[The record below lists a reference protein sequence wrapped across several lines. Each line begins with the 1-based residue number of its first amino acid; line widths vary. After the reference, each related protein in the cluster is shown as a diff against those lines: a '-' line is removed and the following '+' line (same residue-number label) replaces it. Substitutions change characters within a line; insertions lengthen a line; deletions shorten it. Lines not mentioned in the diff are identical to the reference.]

1 MANNRTTVV
10 IDADVS
16 GVQAGTAKAAQA
28 LDGLGGSIKRQDKDL
43 NKYGER
49 LGKAFGPGQ
58 GLHGRLDSL
67 EMPLRDVEGSFD
79 RVSMAT
85 RVWGNT
91 SETASEKATVG
102 FLLAADAIATFTSGG
117 VAGIAI
123 AAAVA
128 GFAMLA
134 KAMQDEATAAEEAKK
149 AQDEHMKALQAV
161 GKSAV
166 DAGMSI
172 AALNAQEAA
181 SAAMGGLRAAEENLR
196 LGRLKLRQLKDEVL
210 DRRALRREVVTQGAQ
225 ATRAFDMQSAALAR
239 QLQAQEKGMT
249 GLERAVGFARTKAK
263 ESVSFYLD
271 DLRSS
276 QESAV
281 TSAIE
286 GFKRLMD
293 QGSKAIKDT
302 GEKAVRTAE
311 ESTQKI
317 SELDRK
323 VMADNAAFDRA
334 EREADAAYELDQQKQ
349 QQQKRFQLW
358 AMDARVL
365 AQAKEAQR
373 KQENAREKAAAE
385 ERKAIA
391 QGATMAITNGLF
403 AMAKAGEFSAEKLLE
418 ATLVST
424 GQQLVSRGT
433 LHLFEGLATL
443 PAGANM
449 AAQGGAMVAAGLAM
463 GAAGGAIGRAGA
475 ASSAPTENARA
486 STPTDTRQ
494 TRAASSA
501 ADGGGGTTV
510 ININGDVFDKRGVA
524 NVLTSGQKMAR
535 HRRIAGA

>member
-1 MANNRTTVV
+1 MANNFTTVK

-16 GVQAGTAKAAQA
+16 GMVQGVGRADSSLSAFGSTLEAQHKNVVRFGGAIQKASGPHGIMGIKPKAKEASASLKTFQ
-28 LDGLGGSIKRQDKDL
+28 SNVQNL
-43 NKYGER
+43 NKSMGE
-49 LGKAFGPGQ
+49 GG
-58 GLHGRLDSL
+58 GLRSNINNL
-67 EMPLRDVEGSFD
+67 ETPLRDVEGSFD
-79 RVSMAT
+79 RVAMAT

-134 KAMQDEATAAEEAKK
+134 KAMQDEATAADKAKK

-225 ATRAFDMQSAALAR
+225 ATIAFDRQSAALAR
-239 QLQAQEKGMT
+239 QFDAQQESMKGL
-249 GLERAVGFARTKAK
+249 GNAVSLARTKAK
-263 ESVSFYLD
+263 QDVAFYLD
-271 DLRSS
+271 DLRAS

-281 TSAIE
+281 TSAIK

-317 SELDRK
+317 SELDRR
-323 VMADNAAFDRA
+323 VMADNAAFDRS
-334 EREADAAYELDQQKQ
+334 EREEM
-349 QQQKRFQLW
+349 RPTNW
-358 AMDARVL
+358 ASKSNSSKKDL
-365 AQAKEAQR
+365 
-373 KQENAREKAAAE
+373 N
-385 ERKAIA
+385 
-391 QGATMAITNGLF
+391 F
-403 AMAKAGEFSAEKLLE
+403 
-418 ATLVST
+418 
-424 GQQLVSRGT
+424 
-433 LHLFEGLATL
+433 
-443 PAGANM
+443 
-449 AAQGGAMVAAGLAM
+449 
-463 GAAGGAIGRAGA
+463 GRWTHA
-475 ASSAPTENARA
+475 
-486 STPTDTRQ
+486 
-494 TRAASSA
+494 
-501 ADGGGGTTV
+501 
-510 ININGDVFDKRGVA
+510 F
-524 NVLTSGQKMAR
+524 
-535 HRRIAGA
+535 